1 MGAISLCNHL
11 STPFFKLSHR
21 LPSRRFQLFFL
32 TIQTNTYN
40 YRLYENPTHCSRKQT
55 KHTIWWVTNFP
66 HNLSHNLNRTV
77 SSLNS
82 SESRCSLQSSSACR
96 IRLSVHLASNM
107 SYHVQRIWHLISS
120 KFNFVSIVISINV
133 INTTN

>member
-1 MGAISLCNHL
+1 MKIPLIVRENKQNTSFGGLLIFP
-11 STPFFKLSHR
+11 TMSHKR
-21 LPSRRFQLFFL
+21 
-32 TIQTNTYN
+32 N
-40 YRLYENPTHCSRKQT
+40 K
-55 KHTIWWVTNFP
+55 
-66 HNLSHNLNRTV
+66 TV

-82 SESRCSLQSSSACR
+82 SESRCSLHSSSVCR